1 MTVSSLINARTIF
14 ISDVHLGFKD
24 CKADYLYQFL
34 SSIKCETLYLVGDI
48 VDLWSLKR
56 RLFWPEEHYRILLK
70 LYELADQGTRVI
82 YVPGNHDDPL
92 RRFDGQHFGPIEII
106 HEHEFK
112 TAKDKRF
119 LIMHGDAM
127 DAYMKHTWLTKWAGD
142 LAYDFL
148 LFLNRWSNRL
158 RKVSGRPFYSLAG
171 QVKDNIRG
179 AKHAINRYKTECK
192 AEAKR
197 RGFDGVICGH
207 IHYPEYDDTTDVVY
221 ANTGDWIENCSALIE
236 DFSGELKLL
245 HFSDRLEWKSSV
257 REEQLQV
264 A

>member
-1 MTVSSLINARTIF
+1 MAVSALINARTIF

-92 RRFDGQHFGPIEII
+92 RRFNGQRFGPVEIA
-106 HEHEFK
+106 HEAKFM
-112 TAKDKRF
+112 TADGKAF
-119 LIMHGDAM
+119 LVMHGDAM
-127 DAYMKHTWLTKWAGD
+127 DVYMQHGWLTKWAGD
-142 LAYDFL
+142 LAYDLL
-148 LFLNRWSNRL
+148 LFINRWSNRL
-158 RKVSGRPFYSLAG
+158 RKISGRPFYSLAG
-171 QVKDNIRG
+171 QVKDNISG
-179 AKHAINRYKTECK
+179 AQKAIARYKHECK

-197 RGFDGVICGH
+197 RGFAGVICGH
-207 IHYPEYDDTTDVVY
+207 IHYPEYDAEGEITY

-236 DFSGELKLL
+236 NHAGELQLL
-245 HFSDRLEWKSSV
+245 HFSDRLEWQQAKSA
-257 REEQLQV
+257 RQPQV